1 MSDTELGYVG
11 SQNFQILGTPFGH
24 VFVDAKRGQVFLKP
38 LGKNGF
44 EEISKSYGGERT
56 NMEAWF
62 KEQLPFKILE
72 SIPDYDIDNPYNGV
86 GITMGYDSRYNR
98 IFITKKDYT
107 PKEGIGSVTKDT
119 KISTDSFE
127 DVSWTMAFSLDIG
140 KWISFYDFK
149 PNFYVNHNDYF
160 QTGYNVTDNTS
171 KKGLWTH
178 LLTNKSYQVF
188 NGINY
193 DWEIEIP
200 IQNKQVNR
208 YLQSFA
214 YRLDSRKYLTETEY
228 HQNQDIGFDSVF
240 IYNGTN
246 STGKLKLDL
255 QKTLRQLSQY
265 PILEEDSQRILQTRQ
280 DEQFRFNYFYNRVPN
295 ESLIKALITHDEN
308 NINREVNTEAVS
320 FLGKRVLE
328 RMRGTTFLVN
338 LRSEDTEHKKI
349 FEISTMSENL
359 YK

>member
-1 MSDTELGYVG
+1 MICKCPDDSYTIVEEGGQTVCKKTTEILNVECPEGCETIVDSEGFATCTCADTVDPIVE
-11 SQNFQILGTPFGH
+11 S
-24 VFVDAKRGQVFLKP
+24 VF
-38 LGKNGF
+38 
-44 EEISKSYGGERT
+44 T
-56 NMEAWF
+56 
-62 KEQLPFKILE
+62 
-72 SIPDYDIDNPYNGV
+72 DID
-86 GITMGYDSRYNR
+86 
-98 IFITKKDYT
+98 IFNEQYFR
-107 PKEGIGSVTKDT
+107 ES
-119 KISTDSFE
+119 
-127 DVSWTMAFSLDIG
+127 SWTMAFSLDIG

-149 PNFYVNHNDYF
+149 PNFYVNHNNYF
-160 QTGYNVTDNTS
+160 QTGYNIADSSS

-188 NGINY
+188 NGESY
-193 DWEIEIP
+193 DWEIEVP
-200 IQNKQVNR
+200 IENKQVNK

-255 QKTLRQLSQY
+255 QKTLKQLSQY
-265 PILEEDSQRILQTRQ
+265 PILEADSQRILQSRI

-328 RMRGTTFLVN
+328 RMRGTSFLVN

>member
-1 MSDTELGYVG
+1 MDCKCPDDSYTIVEEGGQTLCKKTTEILNVECPEGCETIVDSEGFATCICPDT
-11 SQNFQILGTPFGH
+11 
-24 VFVDAKRGQVFLKP
+24 VDPIV
-38 LGKNGF
+38 
-44 EEISKSYGGERT
+44 ESVVTEIDI
-56 NMEAWF
+56 F
-62 KEQLPFKILE
+62 DEQYFRE
-72 SIPDYDIDNPYNGV
+72 S
-86 GITMGYDSRYNR
+86 
-98 IFITKKDYT
+98 
-107 PKEGIGSVTKDT
+107 
-119 KISTDSFE
+119 
-127 DVSWTMAFSLDIG
+127 SWTMAFSLDIG
-140 KWISFYDFK
+140 RWISFYDFK

-160 QTGYNVTDNTS
+160 QTGYNIVNNSS

-188 NGINY
+188 NGESY
-193 DWEIEIP
+193 DWEIEVP
-200 IQNKQVNR
+200 IENKQVNK

-280 DEQFRFNYFYNRVPN
+280 DEEFRFNYFYNRVPN

-320 FLGKRVLE
+320 FLGKKVLE
-328 RMRGTTFLVN
+328 RMRGTSFLVN